1 MSFKRHLTTGI
12 ALVLG
17 LAALAGSA
25 LAAPP
30 STPPGQEKKAEK
42 QAEQAA
48 AASQSAPAEQNQGQE
63 QKAENAEQA
72 SNGINATSAGVKP
85 SNSTEK
91 NTWCKTGGSGAST
104 TCTRNPHGTNPPDS
118 SKRYGNGQTA
128 AQIATSHGA
137 PAGTDVYGPGNSQPH
152 KVCGKNGHFI
162 DVHAV
167 KSYVG
172 VDCSATATA
181 AATTT
186 TQQQQGTV
194 TTTNSTSA
202 STSNST
208 AVTASTSQAG
218 SNPGTSA
225 TGGVAG
231 VSAESGSPQSGGSNG
246 EAGGVLGAF
255 GVAGVAAGGALPF
268 TGFPL
273 WLVILTAIALIAVG
287 WTLHRYG
294 RPVTRDLV

>member
-1 MSFKRHLTTGI
+1 MSFKRHLTAGLALTVGLI
-12 ALVLG
+12 ALT
-17 LAALAGSA
+17 GSA

-30 STPPGQEKKAEK
+30 STPPGQEKKAEATVPPAESA
-42 QAEQAA
+42 QAEK
-48 AASQSAPAEQNQGQE
+48 NNGQE
-63 QKAENAEQA
+63 QKAADAQ
-72 SNGINATSAGVKP
+72 SSGINATTAGVKP
-85 SNSTEK
+85 SNDTDK

-128 AQIATSHGA
+128 AQIATSRGA

-167 KSYVG
+167 KSYAG
-172 VDCSATATA
+172 FDCTTATA
-181 AATTT
+181 ATTT
-186 TQQQQGTV
+186 AQQQSQGTV
-194 TTTNSTSA
+194 TTSSNSSTSA
-202 STSNST
+202 GNST
-208 AVTASTSQAG
+208 GVTASTSQTG
-218 SNPGTSA
+218 STSGPAA

-231 VSAESGSPQSGGSNG
+231 VSAGSGAPQSGGSKG

-255 GVAGVAAGGALPF
+255 GVAGVAAGGVLPF

-273 WLVILTAIALIAVG
+273 WLVVLVAIALIAIG
-287 WTLHRYG
+287 STLHRRG
-294 RPVTRDLV
+294 RPATRDLV

>member
-1 MSFKRHLTTGI
+1 MSFKRHLIAGI

-17 LAALAGSA
+17 LAALTGSA

-48 AASQSAPAEQNQGQE
+48 ASQPAPTEQNQGQE

-85 SNSTEK
+85 SNDTDK

-172 VDCSATATA
+172 ISCTGS
-181 AATTT
+181 
-186 TQQQQGTV
+186 TV
-194 TTTNSTSA
+194 TTTAATGVAAATGTSVRSSTSGTP
-202 STSNST
+202 STSSAHGAAPTGN
-208 AVTASTSQAG
+208 AG
-218 SNPGTSA
+218 GAGTTA

-231 VSAESGSPQSGGSNG
+231 ASVEPQGATAGTP
-246 EAGGVLGAF
+246 GGVLGAF
-255 GVAGVAAGGALPF
+255 GVAGGVLPF

-273 WLVILTAIALIAVG
+273 WLAIVVAIALIAIG
-287 WTLHRYG
+287 WTIQRRGH
-294 RPVTRDLV
+294 PATRDLV

>member
-1 MSFKRHLTTGI
+1 MSFKRHLATGI

-17 LAALAGSA
+17 LAALTGSA

-48 AASQSAPAEQNQGQE
+48 AASQSAPTEQNQGQE

-85 SNSTEK
+85 SDGTEK

-104 TCTRNPHGTNPPDS
+104 TCTRNPPGTNPPDS

-128 AQIATSHGA
+128 AQIATSNGA

-172 VDCSATATA
+172 ISCTGS
-181 AATTT
+181 
-186 TQQQQGTV
+186 TV
-194 TTTNSTSA
+194 TTSAATGVAAAAA
-202 STSNST
+202 STSSAHGAAPTGT
-208 AVTASTSQAG
+208 AGGAG
-218 SNPGTSA
+218 TTA
-225 TGGVAG
+225 TGGVPGASVEPQGATAG
-231 VSAESGSPQSGGSNG
+231 TP
-246 EAGGVLGAF
+246 GGVLGAF
-255 GVAGVAAGGALPF
+255 GVAGVAAGGVLPF

-273 WLVILTAIALIAVG
+273 WLVILAAIALIAIG
-287 WTLHRYG
+287 WTIQRRGQPATRY
-294 RPVTRDLV
+294 LV